1 MHLNPQSEGF
11 APRCFLVIM
20 KFVENEDVGRVPKF
34 YMSEKCGVFI
44 EKGLTL
50 KPAALANT

>member
-1 MHLNPQSEGF
+1 MQLNPQSEGF

-20 KFVENEDVGRVPKF
+20 KFVENQDVGRVPKF

-50 KPAALANT
+50 KPATLANA